1 MQAHGFAHTP
11 PDPVAHHRLAERA
24 RRGETDSRTVGLRLP
39 HAERRKEGARKTG
52 PPIVDSAEIR
62 GSQQTNTFRETRDAY
77 LSELTVSLWR
87 PRARGRARN
96 APPLFVFL
104 RGREPGGLRRPPDV
118 GLQAA

>member
-87 PRARGRARN
+87 P
-96 APPLFVFL
+96 
-104 RGREPGGLRRPPDV
+104 PGGGRPRNSPPFFVSLGGRDPCV
-118 GLQAA
+118 FAR

>member
-52 PPIVDSAEIR
+52 PLIVDSAEIR
-62 GSQQTNTFRETRDAY
+62 GSQQNMKWILALALGILALGFIVLY
-77 LSELTVSLWR
+77 
-87 PRARGRARN
+87 RAQPAAAAPGPTAKGKNERGRR
-96 APPLFVFL
+96 
-104 RGREPGGLRRPPDV
+104 
-118 GLQAA
+118 